1 MAYSLHIDRL
11 GVIPQRVT
19 IRGSGGSS
27 PTLSFP
33 PMASVNEGID
43 PELCSLSYVS
53 VDELANIVMH
63 LGTGALMAKVDV
75 ESAYRLIPVH
85 LYDRPLQAVEWK
97 GRTYVD
103 PMLPFRLRS
112 APKIYSTVADALEGM
127 LRQAGVCHSRR
138 HYLDD
143 FIVLGPPGSAACQEA
158 LDTLATLCRKQ
169 RVTSPTGPPHKQ
181 VSPTTCLVFL
191 GIEVDSVAGQLRL
204 PADKLARLSSAL
216 IDWGERQSCTR
227 KELESLIG
235 HLNHAC
241 KVVRSGRSFLRRMI
255 DLLHTRRQ
263 SRRGPIPI
271 RLNTGFQA
279 DLAWWQEF
287 LLWWNGVSFL
297 PSSSNLPT
305 TVLSTDASGS
315 WGSGGWWQDV
325 WCQIQWPPQAQ
336 ALSIAEKELIPI
348 ILWPVTLGAS
358 SGLDHKSSA
367 IRRMV
372 QIHLKVSKC
381 DQFGGGT
388 NIILGATDDALCPV
402 KAMVLFVTERGCAL
416 SPFFHK
422 ASGETATKS
431 WFVGEVRE
439 ILAKCGLNQSDFAG
453 HSFRIGATTTA
464 ALAGIEDSAIQVLGR
479 WHSTAF
485 LRYVRN
491 TKERPETLSA
501 SLS

>member
-1 MAYSLHIDRL
+1 M
-11 GVIPQRVT
+11 
-19 IRGSGGSS
+19 
-27 PTLSFP
+27 
-33 PMASVNEGID
+33 NEGID

-103 PMLPFRLRS
+103 PMLPFGLQS
-112 APKIYSTVADALEGM
+112 APKIFSAVADALEGM
-127 LRQAGVCHSRR
+127 LRQAGVCHSR

-143 FIVLGPPGSAACQEA
+143 FIVLGPLGSAACQEA
-158 LDTLATLCRKQ
+158 LDMLTTLCRWLS
-169 RVTSPTGPPHKQ
+169 VPLAPHKQ
-181 VSPTTCLVFL
+181 VSPTTCLVFI

-204 PADKLARLSSAL
+204 PADKLAMLSSVL

-235 HLNHAC
+235 HLNYAC
-241 KVVRSGRSFLRRMI
+241 KVVRSGRSFLRRII
-255 DLLHTRRQ
+255 DLLHTRHQ
-263 SRRGPIPI
+263 PRRGPIPI
-271 RLNTGFQA
+271 RLNTGFRA

-287 LLWWNGVSFL
+287 LLRWNGVCFL

-325 WCQIQWPPQAQ
+325 WFQIQWPPQAQ

-367 IRRMV
+367 IAITRRMV

-388 NIILGATDDALCPV
+388 NIVLGATDDALCPV
-402 KAMVLFVTERGCAL
+402 KAMVLFVTERGCSL
-416 SPFFHK
+416 GPFFHK

-431 WFVGEVRE
+431 WFVGKVRE

-453 HSFRIGATTTA
+453 HSFGIGAATTA

-491 TKERPETLSA
+491 TKERLETLSA